1 MTERAEECECHLCN
15 PSKVAQAAG
24 AKQQRKRKCRP
35 INRHKVSDDSAGR
48 TKLEI
53 QIARGEIP
61 PNGIVSQAHVS
72 QPRVPQALPR
82 VSLPELD
89 PKYPSDEE
97 GPDYWKILLM
107 KLKAQGTIDEQ
118 VQQRLNI
125 DWALTH
131 EALADSFTRL
141 TLQAS
146 YIPRRGEVVLWTPI
160 LEGTLEFNHQEQC
173 VMIKGEDD
181 TWKGLPDWR
190 AGVVAQTPEEQ
201 CNFMDIVQ
209 LTTKKENNVTSYG
222 FRVETLPDPLEDDKS
237 YSLHD
242 KYVPLKNIRPFAA
255 FNSFLSPVARENMHP
270 SIEFAMTTMASW
282 SLLNFQ
288 RFQGTWPN
296 AKLYAQ
302 GIWIGHELLVV
313 KDAVRLK
320 PVGLTPEN
328 MKMESSKHTD
338 EIPVKDVMV
347 IEKIWL
353 EMNNCTDDPGNPEY
367 AESYEVLIAGKVY
380 TLDKDRLEHPCPFG
394 NDPLTKLND
403 REVDGAFQ
411 YVGMHGYGDW
421 YRVANGR
428 TCVVS
433 KSMILGRIYEPEA
446 NYLYFRTFDLGYD
459 LEGVLSGRHYSTQ
472 VDNRIAEGT
481 DWFWGD
487 FRVETLGLATV
498 NGIDCGVAAEQRDDM
513 PRWQAMLRILHDC
526 PKARDMR
533 VAFEDP
539 DELDTKGPGGRPLN
553 LAFAALGKTS
563 SLVSSGLGQA
573 PRDSSKE
580 ESDTGPLNTEAS
592 EVEVFDEV
600 IPPLPSRPE
609 EEEDYMD
616 DGSDRAD
623 ETSS

>member
-1 MTERAEECECHLCN
+1 M
-15 PSKVAQAAG
+15 
-24 AKQQRKRKCRP
+24 
-35 INRHKVSDDSAGR
+35 SDDIEGR
-48 TKLEI
+48 TKLEM
-53 QIARGEIP
+53 QVARGEVP
-61 PNGIVSQAHVS
+61 PPSGSAFR
-72 QPRVPQALPR
+72 PVPP
-82 VSLPELD
+82 LPELNA
-89 PKYPSDEE
+89 KYPSDEE
-97 GPDYWKILLM
+97 GPDYWKILIM
-107 KLKAQGTIDEQ
+107 KLKDQGTIDEKI
-118 VQQRLNI
+118 QQSLNV
-125 DWALTH
+125 DWALTN

-146 YIPRRGEVVLWTPI
+146 YVPRRGEVVLWTPT
-160 LEGTLEFNHQEQC
+160 LEGTLDFNHQEQC
-173 VMIKGEDD
+173 VMIKGEDGA
-181 TWKGLPDWR
+181 WKGLPDWR
-190 AGVVAQTPEEQ
+190 AGVISQTPEEQ

-209 LTTKKENNVTSYG
+209 HTTKKERTVTSYG
-222 FRVETLPDPLEDDKS
+222 FRVETLPDPLGDDKS
-237 YSLHD
+237 DSLHD

-255 FNSFLSPVARENMHP
+255 FNSFLPSIPREDLHP

-282 SLLNFQ
+282 SLLGFQ
-288 RFQGTWPN
+288 RFEGSWPN

-302 GIWIGHELLVV
+302 GIWIGHELLIV

-320 PVGLTPEN
+320 PVGLTAEGMEN
-328 MKMESSKHTD
+328 ESNKHGG

-353 EMNNCTDDPGNPEY
+353 EMKQCIDDPENPDY

-380 TLDKDRLEHPCPFG
+380 TLDGDRLKRPCPFG
-394 NDPLTKLND
+394 NELVTRLSD
-403 REVDGAFQ
+403 REVDNAFQ
-411 YVGMHGYGDW
+411 NVGMHGYGDW

-433 KSMILGRIYEPEA
+433 KSMILGRCYEPEA
-446 NYLYFRTFDLGYD
+446 NYLNFRTFDLGYD
-459 LEGVLSGRHYSTQ
+459 LRGVLSGRRYSSQ
-472 VDNRIAEGT
+472 ADNRIPEGA

-526 PKARDMR
+526 PKARDMK
-533 VAFEDP
+533 VAFEDREES
-539 DELDTKGPGGRPLN
+539 DMKGPGGRPLN

-580 ESDTGPLNTEAS
+580 ESDTGPLNTETS
-592 EVEVFDEV
+592 ELEMLDEIV
-600 IPPLPSRPE
+600 PPLPSRPE

-616 DGSDRAD
+616 EASDGAD